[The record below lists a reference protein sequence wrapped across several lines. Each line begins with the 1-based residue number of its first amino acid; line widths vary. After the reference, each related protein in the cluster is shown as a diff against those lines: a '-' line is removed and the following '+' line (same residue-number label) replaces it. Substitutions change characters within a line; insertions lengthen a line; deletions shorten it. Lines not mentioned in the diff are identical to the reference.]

1 MLSQKYK
8 VTFPRCIAVSQFG
21 HLHPLDFL
29 GLGGLLH
36 VLEALWRAQLEPAA
50 VVHVPHGLQQ
60 HAHLGD
66 PSIDGEGHCAGVVER
81 IIS

>member
-1 MLSQKYK
+1 MHS
-8 VTFPRCIAVSQFG
+8 
-21 HLHPLDFL
+21 LDFL

-60 HAHLGD
+60 DAHLWNS
-66 PSIDGEGHCAGVVER
+66 SIDREGHCTGMVEWV
-81 IIS
+81 IS